1 MERTPVHRLGTK
13 RLIALA
19 LAATG
24 GGVLTLGLASPV
36 SAHAALTGTDPEDG
50 AVIAEAPAAVS
61 ASFSELL
68 DGPSTEIAV
77 TDPTGAVVEVA
88 EPTYDGDT
96 FTQPM
101 LYTTPG
107 EYTVAF
113 RVISEDGHRVDD
125 ALTFTVES
133 IPDGLYAPGS
143 EPTGD
148 AAATGEP
155 TPSET
160 ASRATGGMG
169 DGVDGNEEED
179 SNAGAALAA
188 ILLGLLVVVVV
199 GVVLVKTVGRK
210 QNSQEDGKP

>member
-1 MERTPVHRLGTK
+1 MERTPVHRPGTK

-125 ALTFTVES
+125 TLSFTVEF
-133 IPDGLYAPGS
+133 IPEGLYAPGS

-148 AAATGEP
+148 ASGEAATGEP

-160 ASRATGGMG
+160 TSRATGLAL
-169 DGVDGNEEED
+169 DEEED

-210 QNSQEDGKP
+210 QNTQEDGKP